1 MIKTKLFTGVTVL
14 EAVYDYQDFIKRNQ
28 NLEIISVNILKD
40 NFVLLTYKMFK
51 EDINGKFG
59 GDKMKVKLIG
69 ENKTEVQF
77 SNKKEGNLINQ
88 LKFLEQ
94 YQPRKAA
101 CILIFNLMVIYRQQW
116 TILDLGFS

>member
-51 EDINGKFG
+51 EDIK
-59 GDKMKVKLIG
+59 
-69 ENKTEVQF
+69 
-77 SNKKEGNLINQ
+77 
-88 LKFLEQ
+88 
-94 YQPRKAA
+94 
-101 CILIFNLMVIYRQQW
+101 W
-116 TILDLGFS
+116 